1 MKLWLSMI
9 VKDEEENLKKNF
21 SKFFKAFDDVVVID
35 TWSNDG
41 TCEYL
46 KSLWINTYSEELQHE
61 DKRLIEA
68 RNKSIELNWCDWVCI
83 LDADEFIDCDDV
95 ERIKRINVDDNVWW
109 FFVKRLDHR
118 YEADFEDY
126 KMAVINKE
134 KTKFLFNVH
143 ACPQVYLRDSGYI
156 WKRLNWVVLHH
167 YPKPR
172 IYREMYI
179 EQLKNWIFENPSCMR
194 FYRFLWYTYF
204 KNGKFNEAKEYLE
217 TVVMTKSKRF
227 PVETM
232 NTYMVLSEIAQ
243 GEGEYIKGFD
253 YIQEWLDFYESVSND
268 FEININFRLYDR
280 FKSARDSLL
289 KDPSTKI
296 KAYEFAF

>member
-9 VKDEEENLKKNF
+9 VKDEQENLKNYF

-41 TCEYL
+41 TCNYL
-46 KSLWINTYSEELQHE
+46 KSLWIKYYNEKLQHE
-61 DKRLIEA
+61 DKRLIDV

-83 LDADEFIDCDDV
+83 LDADEFIEWHDI
-95 ERIKRINVDDNVWW
+95 ERIKKIDIDENMWW
-109 FFVKRLDHR
+109 FFMKRLDHR
-118 YEADFEDY
+118 YKTDFEDY
-126 KMAVINKE
+126 KMVIINRE

-143 ACPQVYLRDSGYI
+143 ACPQVSLRDSWYI
-156 WKRLNWVVLHH
+156 WKRLNSVVLHH

-172 IYREMYI
+172 VYREMYI
-179 EQLKNWIFENPSCMR
+179 EQLKNGISENPSCMR
-194 FYRFLWYTYF
+194 FYRFLWYTYY
-204 KNGKFNEAKEYLE
+204 KNDKINEAKQLLE
-217 TVVMTKSKRF
+217 VVISIKSKRF

-243 GEGEYIKGFD
+243 SEGEFIKGFN
-253 YIQEWLDFYESVSND
+253 YIQDWLDFYESVSDD
-268 FEININFRLYDR
+268 FEVKINFRLYDWFISMR
-280 FKSARDSLL
+280 NNLL
-289 KDPSTKI
+289 KDPTTKI